1 MSLLFRS
8 LHLTT
13 TLRTHPPLRPL
24 LPGPLCNMWLMWLF
38 VLCVLTAPS
47 AFHFAVAAERTARK
61 LQCLLSLLLAVTH
74 WVSARRRRPLSSRLY
89 SWLAA
94 AAAAVP
100 LQLCSCCH
108 DVQVSGDRAVYRKH
122 ITNGIIPG

>member
-1 MSLLFRS
+1 MSLLSRS

-13 TLRTHPPLRPL
+13 TLRTHPPRRPL

-38 VLCVLTAPS
+38 VLCVLTAPL
-47 AFHFAVAAERTARK
+47 AFRFAVATERTARK

-74 WVSARRRRPLSSRLY
+74 WVSARRPLSSRLY

-94 AAAAVP
+94 AAAAAAP
-100 LQLCSCCH
+100 LQLCSRCH
-108 DVQVSGDRAVYRKH
+108 DGPERFIVNTLQMA
-122 ITNGIIPG
+122 